1 MVYVLKCFQ
10 NFPLWHGS
18 RKDANQPHRRFSH
31 EFNYM
36 NEVKNNR
43 FAPLSAEFLGLLT
56 FMNQTA
62 DSKIPTIFSTFVSF
76 EVSCYQFVLITRD
89 G

>member
-1 MVYVLKCFQ
+1 MEVVKMLTSLTVDFTMNSSTWMELKNSRFV
-10 NFPLWHGS
+10 PLW
-18 RKDANQPHRRFSH
+18 
-31 EFNYM
+31 
-36 NEVKNNR
+36 
-43 FAPLSAEFLGLLT
+43 AEFLGLLT

-76 EVSCYQFVLITRD
+76 EVSCYQLVLITRD